1 MLHREHWGPPPQ
13 SWIDYA
19 VKNRVETGGILTKMT
34 GKFPEFE
41 NVAKAALLRQGF
53 PVKTLTSW
61 INTHQPTAG
70 VGYEKGYPHAH
81 KNNDGLVLI
90 HYLLPGDVP
99 APLDVFEREG
109 GPIEESIYPEPG
121 LTLYM
126 PDGVWHGARKN
137 NGTTNRVCFVIMGH
151 R

>member
-1 MLHREHWGPPPQ
+1 MLGREKWGPPPE
-13 SWIDYA
+13 SWVRYA
-19 VKNRVETGGILTKMT
+19 TENAVDNGGILTKMT

-41 NVAKAALLRQGF
+41 DVAKAALRRQGF
-53 PVKTLTSW
+53 PVKNITSW
-61 INTHQPTAG
+61 INTHRPTKE

-90 HYLLPGDVP
+90 HYLLAGDVP
-99 APLDVFEREG
+99 APLDVLDGED
-109 GPIEESIYPEPG
+109 GPIVESIYPDPG

-137 NGTTNRVCFVIMGH
+137 NGTTNRVCFVVMGH